1 MSNAAFQYEQQ
12 HFELKIL
19 VSLGIDAMTVLGKT
33 SQLISVE
40 SKDKLKPR
48 LNEDTRSLC
57 DNDHTTSDY
66 LFGENMS
73 ENVKLA
79 MENYKLAQNLA
90 NSKFTPRYKSSGSSY
105 RAGYKRRYDAE
116 ALSIHSSSTRTSLT
130 CQIWKKTFSSSKLR
144 RRKFKKN

>member
-1 MSNAAFQYEQQ
+1 MSNAALQYEQQ

-40 SKDKLKPR
+40 SKNKLKPR

-57 DNDHTTSDY
+57 DNDRTTSDY
-66 LFGENMS
+66 LFEENMS

-79 MENYKLAQNLA
+79 M
-90 NSKFTPRYKSSGSSY
+90 
-105 RAGYKRRYDAE
+105 
-116 ALSIHSSSTRTSLT
+116 
-130 CQIWKKTFSSSKLR
+130 
-144 RRKFKKN
+144 